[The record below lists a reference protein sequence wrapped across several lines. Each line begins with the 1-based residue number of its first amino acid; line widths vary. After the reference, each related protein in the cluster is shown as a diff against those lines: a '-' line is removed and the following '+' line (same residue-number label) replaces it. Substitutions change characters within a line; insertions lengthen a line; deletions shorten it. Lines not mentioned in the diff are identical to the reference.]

1 MSGSNYVYTIT
12 LDTGQ
17 AAGGLSSLQSN
28 MQAATASAGSLQSA
42 FDRIGRAA
50 FAFVNISE
58 SVERLMGTLDDLA
71 EPGVRLNAAMASLS
85 AVSGVTGKSLQ
96 QIEGYARQA
105 AKTFGGSASDSVEA
119 YQLVLSQLGPHIAQ
133 VPEALAAMGE
143 SIKTTCKLMGNDT
156 AAAAEVL
163 TTALNQY
170 QVALD
175 DPLKASEEMARMMN
189 VMAAAGQAGS
199 AELPTIKE
207 ALKQAGM
214 MAKTSGVSF
223 EEANAAIQMLDKAGK
238 KGSEGGVALR
248 NVMSTLAQ
256 GRFLPQDVQEELA
269 AAGVSIDR
277 LTDKSLSLTDRL
289 RGLSPIMQD
298 QALISKMF
306 GRENAAS
313 AIALMSV
320 LDPIDELTAA
330 ISGSNSAYEQ
340 AGIIMDSDVEKMS
353 RFQARI
359 DDIKIS
365 LYNVYSGIYPYIK
378 GLGGLMQSTA
388 NIAIAANAMHTLS
401 ETALAKSIRQ
411 RTAATWK
418 SVVAAYGAGGALGMF
433 SAAAAV
439 AKIACHGLAVGFKAV
454 SAAIYNIPVIGWVL
468 LGITLLVKGFKAL
481 WNKCEAFR
489 QGLFGIWEWLK
500 AMFYNIGVV
509 FSTIWDNGIKP
520 VVDRISEAFRTV
532 VDGIVG
538 AFNWCRDGIVNAFN
552 WVWEKVSSVFVWIRD
567 TAASVT
573 AWVADKFS
581 WLIQPIM
588 EVFSKIAN
596 FVRDT
601 FDKIKN
607 GIIGTIEGIKSFF
620 SGKGFKSGRDAWKS
634 GLQKGTESFQKD
646 HPDTRQDMSSDTMTV
661 PAVADMDVPDIAK
674 DTATASGMTGP
685 KVSGSGTVDLN
696 NVKGST
702 DYAAV
707 SARLQPKAFAGLGG
721 GVHGAEKAAGNLPE
735 VSSSQPTL
743 PELPSFIDEQP
754 EDKTYSLLQR
764 IANDVSKMA
773 AGITIAA
780 LPAMPLA
787 AQPSVAPAPQVQPV
801 TAAWQQPD
809 PRNGKAGTYVAKFC
823 DKVEINVPAG
833 TTERQVETIL
843 NELMRRINDAVE

>member
-58 SVERLMGTLDDLA
+58 SMERLMGTLEDLA

-143 SIKTTCKLMGNDT
+143 SIKTTSKLMGNDT

-170 QVALD
+170 QVPLD
-175 DPLKASEEMARMMN
+175 DPIKASEEMARMMN

-289 RGLSPIMQD
+289 RGLSPIMHD

-359 DDIKIS
+359 DDLKIS

-489 QGLFGIWEWLK
+489 VGLYGVWEWLK

-509 FSTIWDNGIKP
+509 FRTVWDNGIRP
-520 VVDRISEAFRTV
+520 VVDSIANAFRTAI
-532 VDGIVG
+532 DGIVS

-552 WVWEKVSSVFVWIRD
+552 WIRNTASSVV
-567 TAASVT
+567 S
-573 AWVADKFS
+573 WVADKFS
-581 WLIQPIM
+581 WLIDPIVK
-588 EVFSKIAN
+588 VFNKIAN
-596 FVRDT
+596 FVKDT
-601 FDKIKN
+601 FEKVKN
-607 GIIGTIEGIKSFF
+607 GIIGTVEGIKSWFQ
-620 SGKGFKSGRDAWKS
+620 GKGFKSGKDAYMS
-634 GLQKGTESFQKD
+634 GVQKGQESWAKD
-646 HPDTRQDMSSDTMTV
+646 HPSAKDAAGATMPEALDGSAAQDMGSGT
-661 PAVADMDVPDIAK
+661 PAYSPAK
-674 DTATASGMTGP
+674 GSGMTSGMT
-685 KVSGSGTVDLN
+685 SGSTVDLN

-721 GVHGAEKAAGNLPE
+721 GVQGVEKAAGTLPE
-735 VSSSQPTL
+735 VASNRPTIL
-743 PELPSFIDEQP
+743 ELPSFLDEQP
-754 EDKTYSLLQR
+754 EDRHFPLLQQ
-764 IANDVSKMA
+764 IARDVAKMA

-801 TAAWQQPD
+801 TVSWQQPD
-809 PRNGKAGTYVAKFC
+809 SRNGKAGIYVAKFC

-843 NELMRRINDAVE
+843 DELMRRINDAVE